1 MRIAVDTGGTFTDC
15 VTLAGSEVRILKV
28 FSTPEDSARGILE
41 GVQRLASDVPGA
53 PLDIIHGTTV
63 GTNSLLERR
72 GARVALVTTAGFED
86 LIEIGRQNRPRL
98 YDLNVRR
105 EPPLVPRAMRWGV
118 RERVSAEGS
127 VLARPSPR
135 DLNRLTV
142 AISRSGAESV
152 ALCFL
157 FSFRNPENERR
168 VARALRNLGLPV
180 SVSHEILP
188 EFREYERTSTVTVN
202 AFLAPRLGTYL
213 ARLAQEVG
221 RRLSGDSDTENRA
234 AGKTPKRGKDSA
246 SHQPTGQVYVM
257 QSSGGITTAARAA
270 REPVRTILS
279 GPAGGV
285 VATAQLAKI
294 LGIKRAIS
302 FDMGGTSTDV
312 CLLDGPP
319 RTTHETI
326 LADLPIAV
334 PVLDVH
340 SVGAGG
346 GSLARV
352 DAGGALRVGPESA
365 GAVPGPIC
373 YQRGG
378 SRPTV
383 TDAHLL
389 LGRLDA
395 DHFLDGGFR
404 LDAEKVEK
412 QFLEFLHRLP
422 QHLRKQS
429 PKTPLG
435 LAQRIVAVSN
445 AAMERALR
453 VISVERGY
461 DPRDFTLICFGGA
474 GGLHA
479 ADLARSLGLA
489 GVIVPRHPGAFSALG
504 ILFSDI
510 VRDVSQSVLLTI
522 PGSPRADRTTSYSL
536 PTFGKFL
543 KSLSRR
549 FESIEQSALAE
560 LRQEKFKCERVR
572 ILRQLAIRYVGQA
585 YELSVPFSPHF
596 PELFH
601 SAHERAYGHAQPDRP
616 LELVSLQVRLT
627 LPTPKPP
634 NLEKSADPP
643 RHAGKAVV
651 KHKPVWFD
659 NRFWRTPLYERDRLS
674 AGATF
679 RGPAIV
685 AEYSST
691 TAIPPSFKCRVDE
704 HLNLRLIQNAH

>member
-15 VTLAGSEVRILKV
+15 VVLDGSEVRILKV
-28 FSTPEDSARGILE
+28 FSTPEDSARGILR
-41 GVQRLASDVPGA
+41 GVHQLAGDAREEPV
-53 PLDIIHGTTV
+53 DIIHGTTV

-72 GARVALVTTAGFED
+72 GARVALITTAGFED

-105 EPPLVPRAMRWGV
+105 EPPLVPRTMRWGV
-118 RERVSAEGS
+118 RERITAEGNILS
-127 VLARPSPR
+127 RPSPR
-135 DLNRLTV
+135 DLNRLTA

-168 VARALRNLGLPV
+168 VARALRRLRIPV

-188 EFREYERTSTVTVN
+188 EFREYERISTVTVN
-202 AFLAPRLGTYL
+202 AFLAPRLGAYL
-213 ARLAQEVG
+213 ARLAQQVG
-221 RRLSGDSDTENRA
+221 SQFPKSTLAKNHTTFNTSKL
-234 AGKTPKRGKDSA
+234 GKVSA
-246 SHQPTGQVYVM
+246 SHRLTGQIYVM

-285 VATAQLAKI
+285 VATAQLAKV

-312 CLLDGPP
+312 CLLDGAP
-319 RTTHETI
+319 RTTHETT

-365 GAVPGPIC
+365 GSVPGPIC
-373 YQRGG
+373 YRRGG

-395 DHFLDGGFR
+395 DHFLDGSFA
-404 LDAEKVEK
+404 LDLPAVEK
-412 QFLEFLHRLP
+412 HFAEFLRSLP
-422 QHLRKQS
+422 QSVRKLGPKS
-429 PKTPLG
+429 PLA
-435 LAQRIVAVSN
+435 LAQGIVAVSN
-445 AAMERALR
+445 ATMERALR

-461 DPRDFTLICFGGA
+461 DPRDFTLVCFGGA

-479 ADLARSLGLA
+479 ADLARLLGLA

-504 ILFSDI
+504 ILFSD
-510 VRDVSQSVLLTI
+510 VVKDVSKSVLLMV
-522 PGSPRADRTTSYSL
+522 PSL
-536 PTFGKFL
+536 PEPGRNKGSQPSNVRNFL
-543 KSLSRR
+543 KDLSHR
-549 FESIEQSALAE
+549 FASIEQRALAE
-560 LRQEKFKCERVR
+560 LRQEHFKLDRAR
-572 ILRQLAIRYVGQA
+572 IQRQLAIRYVGQA
-585 YELSVPFSPHF
+585 YELPVPFKPGF
-596 PELFH
+596 AGVFH
-601 SAHERAYGHAQPDRP
+601 SEHEKAYGYAQPNRP
-616 LELVSLQVRLT
+616 LEIVSLQVRLT
-627 LPTPKPP
+627 LPTPNAP
-634 NLEKSADPP
+634 NRRRTADKSGNASKAMVKQKSVWID
-643 RHAGKAVV
+643 GK
-651 KHKPVWFD
+651 F
-659 NRFWRTPLYERDRLS
+659 RRTPLYDRDRLGE
-674 AGATF
+674 GAAF

-685 AEYSST
+685 IEYSST
-691 TAIPPSFKCRVDE
+691 TVVPPNFKCCVDE
-704 HLNLRLIQNAH
+704 HLNLRLTQHGH